1 MSNLTLLSRFQRVGA
16 CNAAI
21 CIQIYDLLMT
31 RRGTDRRQERR
42 QQMERLGRERES
54 RWSGRVTCGAGVT
67 RNIRQRSI
75 RQRGEKHQNR
85 AINYIIVHRVS
96 GAGHCHDGLPVKRV
110 SGGAG
115 SMKSKLGILS
125 LTSNINTS
133 TKCIRVSLLRLVV
146 LGL

>member
-1 MSNLTLLSRFQRVGA
+1 MSNLTLLSGFQRVGA

-31 RRGTDRRQERR
+31 RRATDRQQDKERARQ
-42 QQMERLGRERES
+42 REREKE
-54 RWSGRVTCGAGVT
+54 REWERGLVWSGVT

-96 GAGHCHDGLPVKRV
+96 GAGHSHDGLPVERYLDK
-110 SGGAG
+110 GY
-115 SMKSKLGILS
+115 LG
-125 LTSNINTS
+125 TAER
-133 TKCIRVSLLRLVV
+133 KV
-146 LGL
+146 

>member
-1 MSNLTLLSRFQRVGA
+1 MSNLTLSSRFQRVGA

-42 QQMERLGRERES
+42 QMESGRERA
-54 RWSGRVTCGAGVT
+54 RGAVMCGAGVT

-110 SGGAG
+110 SGAG
-115 SMKSKLGILS
+115 SGE
-125 LTSNINTS
+125 
-133 TKCIRVSLLRLVV
+133 RVTCRGSSEFCH
-146 LGL
+146 

>member
-1 MSNLTLLSRFQRVGA
+1 
-16 CNAAI
+16 
-21 CIQIYDLLMT
+21 
-31 RRGTDRRQERR
+31 
-42 QQMERLGRERES
+42 MERLGREKEREDA
-54 RWSGRVTCGAGVT
+54 RVGIVTCGAGVT

-96 GAGHCHDGLPVKRV
+96 GAGHCHDGLPAKRV
-110 SGGAG
+110 SGGG

-133 TKCIRVSLLRLVV
+133 TKCIRVTLLRLLV